1 MQKNLRIQHL
11 ALTSVA
17 ALAITGCGGGG
28 SGDNTADPVSFTHL
42 RAHETESHLVCRLFL

>member
-28 SGDNTADPVSFTHL
+28 G
-42 RAHETESHLVCRLFL
+42 RR